1 MFGTLRFC
9 LAMLVALSHIGVTVF
24 GHNPG
29 VSAVVVFYLLAGYIT
44 CALVDGRNLSALGFL
59 YERAIRLYP
68 SYWVCVILSLLVW
81 HFCNPTTSFLSR
93 SPSLTDWVANLTIV
107 PLNFFM
113 WTGQDSFTLVPPAW
127 SLGLELQLYLL
138 APFLFRAP
146 RGILIFF
153 AYSSLL
159 IYLIACFGLID
170 TDIWGY
176 RLLPGV
182 LFIFLT
188 GRALR
193 LGEVLLPLIVWLMA
207 CVLLITYVLKSEN
220 IYRFNIETATGLAL
234 GMPLVLL
241 LSKIRRRV
249 WDEFLANLSYPFFLL
264 HFCFF
269 WIFEKFTVPIWRLTE
284 RPIIMA
290 KCFALI
296 FVMSV
301 IINFCIQLP
310 LDHRRRRIIYQKQK
324 TIKFSHPEDSG
335 GA

>member
-9 LAMLVALSHIGVTVF
+9 LAILVALSHIGATVF

-29 VSAVVVFYLLAGYIT
+29 VTAVVIFYLLAGYIT
-44 CALVDGRNLSALGFL
+44 CALIEDRNLSATGFL
-59 YERAIRLYP
+59 TERAVRLYP
-68 SYWVCVILSLLVW
+68 SYWVCVILSFLVW

-93 SPSLTDWVANLTIV
+93 SPSLTDWMANLTIV

-127 SLGLELQLYLL
+127 SLGLELQVYIL

-146 RGILIFF
+146 RSVLIFF
-153 AYSSLL
+153 TYSSLF
-159 IYLIACFGLID
+159 IYLIACSGLID

-193 LGEVLLPLIVWLMA
+193 LGELFLPLIVWLIA
-207 CVLLITYVLKSEN
+207 CVLFITYVLKSEN
-220 IYRFNIETATGLAL
+220 IYSFNIETATGLAL
-234 GMPLVLL
+234 GVTLVWL

-264 HFCFF
+264 HFSCF
-269 WIFEKFTVPIWRLTE
+269 WLFEKFSIPTWRLTE

-290 KCFALI
+290 ACFAVI

-301 IINFCIQLP
+301 VVNFCVQLP
-310 LDHRRRRIIYQKQK
+310 LDHRRRRISFQK
-324 TIKFSHPEDSG
+324 IENH
-335 GA
+335 